1 MTFNKL
7 LLEICHFIAN
17 FSFQIFFFRD
27 EPEVNISEIGVS
39 EEYATEAKNELRSS
53 ANAILNKTE
62 DDPKFNYSK
71 VIKLLKL
78 LMKLLLVFITGEDK
92 ALFYKCND

>member
-1 MTFNKL
+1 MLILVFK
-7 LLEICHFIAN
+7 
-17 FSFQIFFFRD
+17 SFFFRD

-78 LMKLLLVFITGEDK
+78 LMKLVLVFITGEDK
-92 ALFYKCND
+92 ALFYK

>member
-1 MTFNKL
+1 MSFY
-7 LLEICHFIAN
+7 CQFQ
-17 FSFQIFFFRD
+17 FSNLFFRD

-78 LMKLLLVFITGEDK
+78 LMKLVGLLVLITGENSPILQMK
-92 ALFYKCND
+92 